1 MDNGQTELIWQ
12 TFWKRQR
19 SSNIPSILGGER
31 DAVSKAQ
38 FQAWSHFVSDLKPEA
53 TVLDLA
59 TGMGKLPL
67 MLRELQPKLNI
78 KGIDVAESLPDHGER
93 IELFGGVSMEA
104 TPFPD
109 VSFDAVVSQFGFEYG
124 KTGPVSAEILRVIKP
139 DGRIGL
145 MVHRGDSPI
154 LAQNCRREE
163 QIMWVHRQRLFT
175 RVMDVLPQD
184 CRVCEAAVAIA
195 QGIATKGQ
203 QKFGSK
209 SLAWEIAEAVRRT
222 LLFAPKGSR
231 IQLVQTLKLI
241 KQQSENELGC
251 IRSLREA
258 SSTADRRE
266 FLLAQFMNAGRKV
279 ISERPIQVA
288 NDRPFADLL
297 VL

>member
-12 TFWKRQR
+12 AFWKRQR

-38 FQAWSHFVSDLKPEA
+38 FQAWSRFVGNLKPEA

-67 MLRELQPKLNI
+67 MLRELQPQLDI
-78 KGIDVAESLPDHGER
+78 KGIDVAEPLPDHGKG

-109 VSFDAVVSQFGFEYG
+109 ASFDAVVSQFGFEYG
-124 KTGPVSAEILRVIKP
+124 RTGPVSAEILRVIKP

-154 LAQNCRREE
+154 LTQNCRREE
-163 QIMWVHRQRLFT
+163 QIIWIHRQKLFT

-184 CRVCEAAVAIA
+184 RRVCEAAVAIA
-195 QGIATKGQ
+195 QGTATQAQ
-203 QKFGSK
+203 QKFGSR
-209 SLAWEIAEAVRRT
+209 SLGWEIAEAVRRT

-231 IQLVQTLKLI
+231 IQLVQTLDLI
-241 KQQSENELGC
+241 KQQSENELAC
-251 IRSLREA
+251 IRSLKAA
-258 SSTADRRE
+258 SSTADCRE
-266 FLLAQFMNAGRKV
+266 LLLAQFRIAGRKK
-279 ISERPIQVA
+279 ISERAIRIA
-288 NDRPFADLL
+288 NDPPFADLI

>member
-12 TFWKRQR
+12 AFWKRQR

-38 FQAWSHFVSDLKPEA
+38 FQAWSRFVGNLRPEA

-67 MLRELQPKLNI
+67 MLRELQPKLDI
-78 KGIDVAESLPDHGER
+78 KGIDVAEPLPDHGEG

-124 KTGPVSAEILRVIKP
+124 ETKAVSAEILRVIKP
-139 DGRIGL
+139 EGRIAL

-154 LAQNCRREE
+154 LIQNCKRKE
-163 QIMWVHRQRLFT
+163 QIEWVHRQALFS
-175 RVMDVLPQD
+175 RVMSALAENPSD
-184 CRVCEAAVAIA
+184 CEAGVAIA
-195 QGIATKGQ
+195 QGIAIKGQ
-203 QKFGSK
+203 QKFGSR
-209 SLAWEIAEAVRRT
+209 SLAWEIPEAVRRT
-222 LLFAPKGSR
+222 LHFALRDTRKKL
-231 IQLVQTLKLI
+231 IETLKLI
-241 KQQSENELGC
+241 EQQSENELGC
-251 IRSLREA
+251 IRSLEKA
-258 SSTADRRE
+258 SRTADDRE
-266 FLLAQFMNAGRKV
+266 LFLAEIKRSGRKI
-279 ISERPIQVA
+279 ISQVTIRVGC
-288 NDRPFADLL
+288 DEPFAELM